1 LSDHFD
7 PTALPIRELPHG
19 NVANL
24 YLLYSAWCRAK
35 TQAVTGRS
43 TFYKT
48 FKAWSCCLLFHKKS
62 THSICKVC
70 SQLRSK
76 IHESKATWLDVDDF
90 AISICFLFEKKLMGY
105 HYNIIL
111 NAICSNRKIAVDKIW
126 GEECLQ
132 KGDTLYYNCFGVKP
146 AFCIRTSKLTLLHA
160 TICYSTTH
168 SSFVTVKCIG
178 ACVNIH
184 GPMKG
189 WLLWS

>member
-1 LSDHFD
+1 METWQTCTCCIQHGVVRKHKRWQGAAHF
-7 PTALPIRELPHG
+7 TR
-19 NVANL
+19 
-24 YLLYSAWCRAK
+24 
-35 TQAVTGRS
+35 
-43 TFYKT
+43 
-48 FKAWSCCLLFHKKS
+48 
-62 THSICKVC
+62 
-70 SQLRSK
+70 RSK
-76 IHESKATWLDVDDF
+76 LGPAVCDF
-90 AISICFLFEKKLMGY
+90 TRNRRTQYAKYALSCDPKFTNQRLLGWMLMILQSAYVFFLKKLMGY

-111 NAICSNRKIAVDKIW
+111 NAICSSRKIAVDKIW

-160 TICYSTTH
+160 TSFYSTTH
-168 SSFVTVKCIG
+168 SSFVTVCIG